1 MKILIEVILQIPI
14 EIIMYN
20 KYLNYRI
27 KQSIIIGKNI
37 QGQKVIKEENLIQ
50 IVIHI
55 KIHLILLIHH
65 IHLILKE
72 ILIQNLI
79 LLIQK
84 VLQIQQKKKI
94 HIINIK

>member
-55 KIHLILLIHH
+55 KIHLILLIH
-65 IHLILKE
+65 LILKE

-94 HIINIK
+94 LIINIK